1 MRCVTLWCLLVAA
14 SLAVAV
20 PAQAGKRTV
29 DFPCSQNRADKRF
42 ILAGDDWDKKLHE
55 LGYEWAED
63 EYVPYT
69 VLSFTEEKVVD
80 DDWAEGMCRIKLLPV
95 AKY

>member
-1 MRCVTLWCLLVAA
+1 MRCIRLLRLLLAA
-14 SLAVAV
+14 SVVASA
-20 PAQAGKRTV
+20 PAHAGKRTV

-42 ILAGDDWDKKLHE
+42 ILDGDAWDMKLHE

-63 EYVPYT
+63 EYVPYK
-69 VLSFTEEKVVD
+69 VLSFTEEKIVD
-80 DDWAEGMCRIKLLPV
+80 DDWAEGTCRIKLLPV